1 MMRCFVAHPATLG
14 AFPNLTDSNGY
25 NVHVQ
30 DSKPSMIHRT
40 LQNMMGV
47 LQALVSYIGVPW
59 LRSFKS
65 SWNPFAVSQISTHR
79 NPHFTSTTCFK
90 PVFPINL
97 PWFRFISFHTKFSP
111 TPSFPII
118 DRPRRAS
125 KREIQL
131 GSSASSN
138 SSAACCWSG
147 RTMPPLPLSK
157 PLRGHQLW
165 KRHRWF
171 HRKLRRCPR
180 FPRQDRRPGWYYW
193 VGSATLCDPK
203 SWSIWLVQFGIAWFL
218 KGDRLLGV
226 AKPAS
231 TCPYTEHVFW
241 FCGKLTAFF
250 FAVGC
255 MPLCFGGMHFH
266 NMQRFSCDLIN
277 VILWE
282 AVGTHGK
289 VKRVTFHICCSF
301 LCHII
306 FASTYP
312 LEKRMYIYMWRNISL
327 SCNLSCIF
335 WIMLTVA
342 TFSFTHL
349 PPRCRRSRRTRIL
362 TRRPHGSKPCGC
374 WRKPHGRQEPPRR
387 PRRWRTNEQKEM
399 PMEGGWRKQVV
410 IIWH

>member
-1 MMRCFVAHPATLG
+1 
-14 AFPNLTDSNGY
+14 
-25 NVHVQ
+25 
-30 DSKPSMIHRT
+30 
-40 LQNMMGV
+40 MGV

-59 LRSFKS
+59 LGNFKS

-157 PLRGHQLW
+157 PLRGHQRW

-193 VGSATLCDPK
+193 VGSTTLCDPK
-203 SWSIWLVQFGIAWFL
+203 ILVHILALSSSGLHGFWRETGWLELQNYPPHAPILDLKHAFGF
-218 KGDRLLGV
+218 
-226 AKPAS
+226 
-231 TCPYTEHVFW
+231 
-241 FCGKLTAFF
+241 
-250 FAVGC
+250 
-255 MPLCFGGMHFH
+255 
-266 NMQRFSCDLIN
+266 
-277 VILWE
+277 
-282 AVGTHGK
+282 
-289 VKRVTFHICCSF
+289 
-301 LCHII
+301 
-306 FASTYP
+306 
-312 LEKRMYIYMWRNISL
+312 
-327 SCNLSCIF
+327 
-335 WIMLTVA
+335 
-342 TFSFTHL
+342 
-349 PPRCRRSRRTRIL
+349 
-362 TRRPHGSKPCGC
+362 
-374 WRKPHGRQEPPRR
+374 
-387 PRRWRTNEQKEM
+387 
-399 PMEGGWRKQVV
+399 VV
-410 IIWH
+410 S